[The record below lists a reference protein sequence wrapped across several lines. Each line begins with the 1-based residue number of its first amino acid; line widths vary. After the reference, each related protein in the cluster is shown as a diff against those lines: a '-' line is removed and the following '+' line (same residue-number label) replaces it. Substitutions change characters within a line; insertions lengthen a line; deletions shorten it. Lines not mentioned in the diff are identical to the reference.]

1 MNGQD
6 VIDVEET
13 EAPARGGSRF
23 NAVKHG
29 LFAKTAVLPGEDAQ
43 AFEARVE
50 MYKEGLQPR
59 NGLQEDLALKAA
71 LASWQHD
78 RAVAAEQSRV
88 ESELEAQ
95 EKVAAAEQLEAL
107 KLGSRLLFDRRG
119 ATEMYGSREYCSKQ
133 PKTSYSGDSHDP
145 DQPER
150 LVLQLEQTVA
160 GCRWLLREW
169 SEIRSILERGLG
181 LQSRE
186 KLVISR
192 LLGMQ
197 PINVAHKSKLAKI
210 FIACHLIE
218 PQYKSAFR
226 EMRCELDDPAYRHYN
241 RCLSRRQIEALK
253 PADET
258 EARAYLLTVV
268 DEATERLRAIEAEL
282 EKKAEENRARER
294 CLIKHGVS
302 KTGEQIRRSTGAFN
316 RLLIQNVNTVR
327 RVQRED
333 DRGWEVV
340 RKSREERRALRRNK
354 TKRDTRMVMEP
365 NGTVH
370 DAEGYLGDVEAGV
383 ERFERKFGPQT
394 NEATVERNMLKAV
407 PDYARW
413 KPPGAEQQQTSEIA
427 GRGRRSNQAKEPDL
441 AWAYEASR
449 EMAEMQRRAEAR
461 VEREIAAEQAEAEAR
476 EIEQQNEAM
485 TSADELAKAVT
496 VIVTGTGEQENVRNE
511 IDGVG
516 GSWVCDTGIGVDVVE
531 QSEEAGTLEPGPASE
546 GGELQIDGGEMELK
560 ADDEAEIGVERP
572 TEFDPVIL
580 TESTEREN
588 VRNEIQ
594 CGQLASAEDDELL
607 SEDELEASA
616 EKMWASVGFKDERSF
631 SFGRAEDAGTQ
642 ETFDEILEEFKG
654 LMPDIVR
661 VLREDRKAL

>member
-1 MNGQD
+1 M
-6 VIDVEET
+6 
-13 EAPARGGSRF
+13 
-23 NAVKHG
+23 
-29 LFAKTAVLPGEDAQ
+29 
-43 AFEARVE
+43 
-50 MYKEGLQPR
+50 
-59 NGLQEDLALKAA
+59 
-71 LASWQHD
+71 
-78 RAVAAEQSRV
+78 
-88 ESELEAQ
+88 
-95 EKVAAAEQLEAL
+95 
-107 KLGSRLLFDRRG
+107 
-119 ATEMYGSREYCSKQ
+119 
-133 PKTSYSGDSHDP
+133 
-145 DQPER
+145 
-150 LVLQLEQTVA
+150 
-160 GCRWLLREW
+160 
-169 SEIRSILERGLG
+169 
-181 LQSRE
+181 
-186 KLVISR
+186 
-192 LLGMQ
+192 
-197 PINVAHKSKLAKI
+197 
-210 FIACHLIE
+210 
-218 PQYKSAFR
+218 
-226 EMRCELDDPAYRHYN
+226 
-241 RCLSRRQIEALK
+241 
-253 PADET
+253 
-258 EARAYLLTVV
+258 

-476 EIEQQNEAM
+476 EIEPQNEAM

-496 VIVTGTGEQENVRNE
+496 LIVTGTGERENVRNE

-516 GSWVCDTGIGVDVVE
+516 GSWVCDTRMGVDVVE
-531 QSEEAGTLEPGPASE
+531 QSEGGGALEPDPASE
-546 GGELQIDGGEMELK
+546 GAVQPIDGGGLELK
-560 ADDEAEIGVERP
+560 PDDQAGAGVDKP
-572 TEFDPVIL
+572 TDDVPVIL
-580 TESTEREN
+580 TEPGERESI
-588 VRNEIQ
+588 RNEIEED
-594 CGQLASAEDDELL
+594 GLASAEGDELL
-607 SEDELEASA
+607 SEDELVAPEEEDEDELLSEDELVAPEEEDEDELLSEDEVGASA
-616 EKMWASVGFKDERSF
+616 KEIWATVGVREERSF
-631 SFGRAEDAGTQ
+631 SFGKGDDAGTR
-642 ETFDEILEEFKG
+642 ETFDETLEGIKG
-654 LMPDIVR
+654 LLPDIAR
-661 VLREDRKAL
+661 VLGEERKSL